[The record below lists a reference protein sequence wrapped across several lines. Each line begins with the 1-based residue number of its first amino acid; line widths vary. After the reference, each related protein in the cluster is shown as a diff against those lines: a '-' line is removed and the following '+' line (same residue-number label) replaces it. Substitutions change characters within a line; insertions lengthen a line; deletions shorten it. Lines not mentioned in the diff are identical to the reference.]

1 MQARNH
7 ARYALPLLL
16 AGLGLMG
23 ARGAAAAAGQIKI
36 PADTVIHVK
45 LDNDVSSRSAAVGD
59 PVKATMVSTDYSG
72 FPEGTRLEGR
82 VTEVQRASK
91 DQPGVIAARFDRAVL
106 PGGKAVPIDGRLA
119 SLADEDTQRTADGRV
134 VSRARTSKGKFDPK
148 WVGYG
153 AGGAAVLATILH
165 GGFLQGAL
173 LGGLGG
179 AVYSYINKEKDKG
192 SFREVELTSGTEFG
206 VRLNDPVSF
215 DEEQSFRYP
224 DRGAGRAASDHVPE
238 RSDRER
244 GPEERVAGER
254 SEYHS
259 ASSTVMYNGRR
270 VDFGEARPMRVNGAL
285 YVPLSAVARAAHM
298 DYRHRAGDDFFPLA
312 GPNGRIEG
320 TAGDTRISMPG
331 REDVS
336 LGAAPLAVDGEIY
349 VTPEFLN
356 RAAGLRAHWDPRAR
370 RLDLEPQR

>member
-1 MQARNH
+1 MQSRSH
-7 ARYALPLLL
+7 ARFALPLLL
-16 AGLGLMG
+16 AGLGLLG
-23 ARGAAAAAGQIKI
+23 ARGAGAAAGQIKI

-45 LDNDVSSRSAAVGD
+45 LDDEVSSRSARVGD

-82 VTEVQRASK
+82 VTEVQHASK

-119 SLADEDTQRTADGRV
+119 SLSDEDTQRTADGRV
-134 VSRARTSKGKFDPK
+134 MSRERASRGKFDPK

-153 AGGAAVLATILH
+153 AGGGAVLATILH

-179 AVYSYINKEKDKG
+179 AVYSYINKEKDRG
-192 SFREVELTSGTEFG
+192 SFRDVTLTPGTEFG
-206 VRLNDPVSF
+206 VRVNDPVTF
-215 DEEQSFRYP
+215 EEEESFRYP
-224 DRGAGRAASDHVPE
+224 ERGAGPAASGRFPE

-244 GPEERVAGER
+244 GPEERVAGDR
-254 SEYHS
+254 SEYRS
-259 ASSTVMYNGRR
+259 APSTVMYDGRR
-270 VDFGEARPMRVNGAL
+270 VDFGDARPMKVNGLL

-298 DYRHRAGDDFFPLA
+298 DYRHRTGDEFFSLA
-312 GPNGRIEG
+312 GRDGRIKG
-320 TAGDTRISMPG
+320 TAGDARISMPG
-331 REDVS
+331 REDVT
-336 LGAAPLAVDGEIY
+336 LGAAPLSVNGEIY

-356 RAAGLRAHWDPRAR
+356 RAAGLRAHWDPRAH
-370 RLDLEPQR
+370 RLDLEP